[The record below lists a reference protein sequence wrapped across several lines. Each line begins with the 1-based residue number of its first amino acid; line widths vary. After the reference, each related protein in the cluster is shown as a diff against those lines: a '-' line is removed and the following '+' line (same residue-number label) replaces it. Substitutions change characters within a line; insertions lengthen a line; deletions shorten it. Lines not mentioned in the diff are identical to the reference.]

1 MARVRVNSSGPNKVK
16 VIKVVREI
24 SGLGLKEAKDFV
36 DGLDSGPANL
46 DLLPGVTVSEA
57 SAALEAEG
65 AGVSS
70 GWMGDTGNSSFQ
82 SAVNSG
88 NESSI
93 IDVENP
99 QIIQA
104 ETNNDSEPSS
114 ELSSPIST
122 TEVRAGASFQ
132 PIVESKKV
140 SQLDREDTMKVLVEV
155 GKIAQEEE
163 DIASEQRMLAQKKAG
178 LLSQAEELRHVMSD
192 GAKKKI
198 WIGTGIAA
206 VVGLIIIFPIGAIIT
221 ALIGYFV
228 LKAIIG
234 KKDLEEHAA
243 ENNANAERFLES
255 NLNPVLAQIADCDAK
270 EKDFYASG
278 KKEWA
283 LDIVGQDMYYS
294 ACIEDLYNLLQ
305 NRRADNLKEALNK
318 YDDTLHRARM
328 EEMQAAIKN
337 ASELSAEEAAK
348 QTALAQAIEKNSHQA
363 ATAAKATAYHTR
375 QIDKNTRRF
384 R

>member
-1 MARVRVNSSGPNKVK
+1 MARVRVNSCGPNKVK
-16 VIKVVREI
+16 VIKVVREL
-24 SGLGLKEAKDFV
+24 SGLGLKESKDFV
-36 DGLDSGPANL
+36 DGLDSGPAYL
-46 DLLPGVTVSEA
+46 DLLPGITISQA

-65 AGVSS
+65 ASVSS
-70 GWMGDTGNSSFQ
+70 GGFGDSANSSFQ
-82 SAVNSG
+82 SAVLNG
-88 NESSI
+88 NEQNVNVV
-93 IDVENP
+93 DNP
-99 QIIQA
+99 QMA
-104 ETNNDSEPSS
+104 SADNTNSEPSS
-114 ELSSPIST
+114 NIINVTSS
-122 TEVRAGASFQ
+122 TEVGTDGIFR

-155 GKIAQEEE
+155 GKIVQEEE

-178 LLSQAEELRHVMSD
+178 LLNQAEELRHVMSD

-206 VVGLIIIFPIGAIIT
+206 VVGLLIFFPLAIVT
-221 ALIGYFV
+221 AIVGYIV
-228 LKAIIG
+228 LKNIIG

-243 ENNANAERFLES
+243 ENNANADRFLET
-255 NLNPVLAQIADCDAK
+255 NLTPVLAQIDECNAH
-270 EKDFYASG
+270 ENDFYASG